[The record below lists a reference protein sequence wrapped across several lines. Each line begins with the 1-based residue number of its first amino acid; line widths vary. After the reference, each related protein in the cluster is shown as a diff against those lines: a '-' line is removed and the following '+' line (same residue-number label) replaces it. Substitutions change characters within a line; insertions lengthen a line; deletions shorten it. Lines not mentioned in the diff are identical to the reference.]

1 MPTKEPIALRYLRA
15 TVDEHIK
22 KYGETTMQTEQ
33 AIIMHI
39 DKLTAECESLLRIV
53 AFFARSI
60 KLADWS
66 PEHQRILDDYFDGD
80 PARKARIAL
89 DDAP

>member
-1 MPTKEPIALRYLRA
+1 MPTER
-15 TVDEHIK
+15 E
-22 KYGETTMQTEQ
+22 
-33 AIIMHI
+33 IITHV
-39 DKLTAECESLLRIV
+39 DKLTAECEALLRIV

-66 PEHQRILDDYFDGD
+66 PEHQRMVDDYFGGD
-80 PARKARIAL
+80 PALKARIAL